1 MLFVFAF
8 VFTAITIFHFDNT
21 NTPSGLSSST
31 AYYKNGSNFYTL
43 SSSVQH
49 YKCTNSRHSGAND
62 YTTSSV
68 SGTCYQTFTTKYYS
82 HSVSKIY
89 GSHSC
94 SAVYGSH
101 NVLTKHTYGTHYAGG
116 KQFLDGD
123 YKAKCQYCGAI
134 KDVYWYQSG
143 PFTWGQCTSNVK
155 STTYECS
162 YCSKTSSSSFSGTC
176 YSNITSYKCSHCQ
189 KTFTSNSTAQ
199 CTSNVTGYKC
209 SYCGKTSSSSFSGS
223 CSSRPY
229 TSKTNHNHS
238 LSKSYMLY
246 TYKNID
252 TNTTTTSQSS
262 FSRATGYTISFNANG
277 GSGSMSSQYFL
288 HGHSQQISKFV

>member
-189 KTFTSNSTAQ
+189 KTFASNSTAQ

-209 SYCGKTSSSSFSGS
+209 SYCGKPRRVHLVGVVLQD
-223 CSSRPY
+223 R
-229 TSKTNHNHS
+229 
-238 LSKSYMLY
+238 
-246 TYKNID
+246 I
-252 TNTTTTSQSS
+252 QA
-262 FSRATGYTISFNANG
+262 RQTITIHY
-277 GSGSMSSQYFL
+277 Q
-288 HGHSQQISKFV
+288 GHICCIHTKI